1 MIITDC
7 LFWAFQNVHIPENT
21 THTEFVLIFQI
32 GTITPLHYQ
41 HCHRICSILKYIGN
55 IKLTGHMRNLAVSY
69 VRAIDPYVKATVYSF
84 KVQKRFWRFLI
95 STVLKSMHIGS
106 TRNVLWH
113 IWWIKRKWIPDVCIL
128 VCIISSHL
136 PYTWNLNLI
145 KIFCI
150 IILLKERILNVIDA
164 VKILEFPSSIQ

>member
-32 GTITPLHYQ
+32 RAITPLHYQ
-41 HCHRICSILKYIGN
+41 HCHRIRSILKYIGN
-55 IKLTGHMRNLAVSY
+55 IKLACHMRNLAVSY

-95 STVLKSMHIGS
+95 STVLKSMYIDS

>member
-32 GTITPLHYQ
+32 GTITPFHYQ
-41 HCHRICSILKYIGN
+41 HCHRIRSILKYIGN
-55 IKLTGHMRNLAVSY
+55 IKLTGHMWNLAVSY
-69 VRAIDPYVKATVYSF
+69 VRAIDPYIKAAVYSF
-84 KVQKRFWRFLI
+84 KVQKSFWCFLI
-95 STVLKSMHIGS
+95 SAVLKIMYISS
-106 TRNVLWH
+106 TRNILWH
-113 IWWIKRKWIPDVCIL
+113 IWWIKRKRIPDVCIL
-128 VCIISSHL
+128 VCIISCHL

>member
-1 MIITDC
+1 
-7 LFWAFQNVHIPENT
+7 
-21 THTEFVLIFQI
+21 
-32 GTITPLHYQ
+32 
-41 HCHRICSILKYIGN
+41 
-55 IKLTGHMRNLAVSY
+55 MRNLAVSY

-95 STVLKSMHIGS
+95 STVLKSMYIGS

>member
-32 GTITPLHYQ
+32 GTITPLHDQNRYAVL
-41 HCHRICSILKYIGN
+41 SVPKEVGD

-95 STVLKSMHIGS
+95 STVLKSM
-106 TRNVLWH
+106 
-113 IWWIKRKWIPDVCIL
+113 
-128 VCIISSHL
+128 
-136 PYTWNLNLI
+136 
-145 KIFCI
+145 
-150 IILLKERILNVIDA
+150 
-164 VKILEFPSSIQ
+164 